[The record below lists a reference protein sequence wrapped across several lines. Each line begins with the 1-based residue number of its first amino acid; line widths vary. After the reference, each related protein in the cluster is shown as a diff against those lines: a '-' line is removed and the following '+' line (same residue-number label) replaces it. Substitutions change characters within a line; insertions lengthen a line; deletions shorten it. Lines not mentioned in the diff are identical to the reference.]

1 MQRAQYLYDTDW
13 LVQRHQEQILRS
25 VTTTL
30 SEQQIIDLLNY
41 KQELR
46 DLTQHYDLTQPAEN
60 ISWPYNPIR

>member
-1 MQRAQYLYDTDW
+1 
-13 LVQRHQEQILRS
+13 
-25 VTTTL
+25 
-30 SEQQIIDLLNY
+30 LLNY